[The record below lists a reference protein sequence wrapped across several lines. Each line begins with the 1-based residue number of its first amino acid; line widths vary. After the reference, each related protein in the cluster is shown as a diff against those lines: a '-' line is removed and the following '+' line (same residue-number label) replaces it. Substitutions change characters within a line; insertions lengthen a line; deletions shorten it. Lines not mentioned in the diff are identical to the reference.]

1 MWFKVLSLI
10 LAFLCLTKGTVA
22 LIIPA
27 RFYQRR
33 RQQYSSEQIPRVLRV
48 IPFVVLTFLSLC
60 WYANLFHY
68 VRWGWVVTAFVTTV
82 AAFSLEN
89 TLQWSRHRIRMLS
102 LIGYAERK
110 RYLDASIAALGLCFL
125 LLAVFVYPS

>member
-10 LAFLCLTKGTVA
+10 LAFLCLAKGIVA
-22 LIIPA
+22 LIIPT

-33 RQQYSSEQIPRVLRV
+33 RQQYSSEQMPGVLRV

-60 WYANLFHY
+60 WYATLFHY
-68 VRWGWVVTAFVTTV
+68 VRWCWVVTAFVTIV
-82 AAFSLEN
+82 AVLSLEN
-89 TLQWSRHRIRMLS
+89 SFHWSRHRIRMLK
-102 LIGYAERK
+102 LIGYAEQNWQ
-110 RYLDASIAALGLCFL
+110 LDASIAALGICFL